1 MSVKNLYIDTVYL
14 HQVTKLHLF
23 TQIKKGKIMNK
34 FLSVF
39 FALAICSSAQSESFL
54 NMQFSKYPGDVD
66 ADRYTRALT
75 ITSVK
80 DNISLQGGFAIGDV
94 LSDSDSAAVFSV
106 DVGLQSFGLGT
117 LYAGTDLSL
126 SDFHDSEHAV
136 TIGYSKRKIDELGYD
151 FSVSSMDGESIY
163 GALIRIP
170 LANSY
175 GGGALIGFAESD
187 SYSQFTLGYSVGF

>member
-1 MSVKNLYIDTVYL
+1 MHIFYSN
-14 HQVTKLHLF
+14 
-23 TQIKKGKIMNK
+23 KKGKIMNK

-54 NMQFSKYPGDVD
+54 NMQFSKLTDLPSDVD
-66 ADRYTRALT
+66 ADGYIRALT

-80 DNISLQGGFAIGDV
+80 DNISLQGGFALNDA

-126 SDFHDSEHAV
+126 SDFHDSDHAV
-136 TIGYSKRKIDELGYD
+136 TIGYSKRKIDELSYD

-170 LANSY
+170 LANTY
-175 GGGALIGFAESD
+175 GGGALIGFADGD
-187 SYSQFTLGYSVGF
+187 SYSQYTFGYSVGF